1 MPNPQWE
8 DFNRKVI
15 DEFRSNA
22 GKVSGPYQ
30 GAPMILVTH
39 TGAKTGKT
47 YTTPLVYSKDGNRY
61 VIIASMGGAPNN
73 PSWYHN
79 LKARREVTVEVGTEK
94 FKARVTEATGAA
106 RDRLYKQQADQ
117 MPAFWDHQKK
127 TKRTIPVLVLER
139 V

>member
-1 MPNPQWE
+1 MANPEWE
-8 DFNRKVI
+8 EFNRKVI
-15 DEFRSNA
+15 EEFRSNA
-22 GKVSGPYQ
+22 GKVSGRYA
-30 GAPMILVTH
+30 GAPMILVKH

-47 YTTPLVYSKDGNRY
+47 YTTPLVYSKDRERY
-61 VIIASMGGAPNN
+61 VIIASMGGAPNH

-79 LKARREVTVEVGTEK
+79 LKARPEVTAEVGAEK
-94 FKARVTEATGAA
+94 FKARVSEATGAKRA
-106 RDRLYKQQADQ
+106 QLYKEQADR

>member
-8 DFNRKVI
+8 EFNRKVI
-15 DEFRSNA
+15 GEFRSNP
-22 GKVSGPYQ
+22 GKVSGRYA

-47 YTTPLVYSKDGNRY
+47 YITPLV
-61 VIIASMGGAPNN
+61 V
-73 PSWYHN
+73 
-79 LKARREVTVEVGTEK
+79 KARREVTVEVGTEK
-94 FKARVTEATGAA
+94 FKARVTEATGTE

-117 MPAFWDHQKK
+117 MPEFSDHQKK
-127 TKRTIPVLVLER
+127 TKRTIPILLLEG

>member
-1 MPNPQWE
+1 MANPEWE
-8 DFNRKVI
+8 EFNRKVI
-15 DEFRSNA
+15 EEFRSNA
-22 GKVSGPYQ
+22 GKVSGRYA

-47 YTTPLVYSKDGNRY
+47 YTTPLVYSKDGDRY

-79 LKARREVTVEVGTEK
+79 LKARPEVTAEVGTEK
-94 FKARVTEATGAA
+94 FKAGVTEATGAERA
-106 RDRLYKQQADQ
+106 RLYKELADR